1 MTRWTRPCI
10 RAGIRPRESRPPL
23 PRRRYA
29 WTCST

>member
-23 PRRRYA
+23 PRLQSGS
-29 WTCST
+29 TCST